1 MNINDTIY
9 LINTYILI
17 TYILNSGRKYR
28 LSEWHWEEKKKNFKI
43 NDIIKT
49 RNLSIQI
56 DYENNYYIYLHPK

>member
-17 TYILNSGRKYR
+17 TYILKSGRKYR
-28 LSEWHWEEKKKNFKI
+28 LSEWHWEEKKKNLKI